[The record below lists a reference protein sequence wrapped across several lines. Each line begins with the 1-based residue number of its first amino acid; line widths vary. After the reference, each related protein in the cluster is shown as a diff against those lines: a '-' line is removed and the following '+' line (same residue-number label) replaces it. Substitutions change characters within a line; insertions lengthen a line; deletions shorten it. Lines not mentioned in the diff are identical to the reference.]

1 MYNPSK
7 LYGFARSPST
17 GAEVFFHLEVFWSG
31 ESSGNTPPPPIVGEP
46 VEVEYDPATSRD
58 GKPPRASRVDRTKA
72 PVLLH
77 GRVDQFDEGKGWG
90 FLTSDE
96 GVSYHLHRS
105 EVLGGRLPLPG
116 ARVSFYGGS
125 RRDRPRAC
133 YVTVLNG

>member
-7 LYGFARSPST
+7 LYGFARSPET
-17 GAEVFFHLEVFWSG
+17 GAEVFFHREVFWSG
-31 ESSGNTPPPPIVGEP
+31 ESGSDSQPPPVVGELVQ
-46 VEVEYDPATSRD
+46 VEFDPATSRD
-58 GKPPRASRVDRTKA
+58 GKPPRASKVERVKQQ
-72 PVLLH
+72 VLLH

-116 ARVSFYGGS
+116 SRVSFYGGS
-125 RRDRPRAC
+125 RKDRPRAC
-133 YVTVLNG
+133 YVTVLNA